1 MPEIII
7 RKATEGDAA
16 GIANVH
22 INSWRESYKNI
33 LPKEYLREL
42 PLEFNERYELWL
54 EVTAVNTHPVY
65 VVEHD
70 IFGIVGFTSGGDARD
85 EKYSDF
91 AEIYSIYL
99 LKRFHGQGSGF
110 MLLKALFSDFIKT
123 GHTKCYVWVLNDN
136 VFTHFYERTGA
147 INNGDTRKDT
157 IGNIE
162 ITSLCYE
169 WKDLIL
175 P

>member
-1 MPEIII
+1 MSQIIV

-22 INSWRESYKNI
+22 INSWRESYKKL

-54 EVTAVNTHPVY
+54 EITAIKTHPVY
-65 VVEHD
+65 VAEHEKY
-70 IFGIVGFTSGGDARD
+70 GIVGFTSGGEARD
-85 EKYSDF
+85 EQYNDY

-99 LKRFHGQGSGF
+99 LKKFHGHGTGYS
-110 MLLKALFSDFIKT
+110 LLKNLFADFVSMGHIKS
-123 GHTKCYVWVLNDN
+123 YVWVLNDN
-136 VFTHFYERTGA
+136 NFTHFYERTGA
-147 INNGDTRKDT
+147 YNNGDTRIDT
-157 IGNIE
+157 IGNKQ

-169 WKDLIL
+169 WNSLVL

>member
-1 MPEIII
+1 MSDILV
-7 RKATEGDAA
+7 RSATEGDAA

-65 VVEHD
+65 VAEHD
-70 IFGIVGFTSGGDARD
+70 KYGIVGFISGGEARD
-85 EKYSDF
+85 AKYVDY

-99 LKRFHGQGSGF
+99 LKKFHGHGTGYR
-110 MLLKALFSDFIKT
+110 LLKKLFSDFINT
-123 GHTKCYVWVLNDN
+123 GHNKCYVWVLNDN
-136 VFTHFYERTGA
+136 IFTHFYERSGA
-147 INNGDTRKDT
+147 FNNGDTRKDT

-162 ITSLCYE
+162 ISSLCYE
-169 WKDLIL
+169 WKNLLL